1 MSVAFSHMKVARS
14 GLVNGLKL
22 KLMGEG
28 EITRL
33 WCSESDGAP
42 PGKLSG
48 LGNLKFYPLQVAG
61 GVVQERLD
69 SYRFLTLPRPAEEH
83 CKQPIRASAAR
94 QRAGFEGGCNVNQCM
109 AT

>member
-1 MSVAFSHMKVARS
+1 MKVARS
-14 GLVNGLKL
+14 DLMNGVKL
-22 KLMGEG
+22 QLMGEG

-48 LGNLKFYPLQVAG
+48 RGNLKCHPLQVAG
-61 GVVQERLD
+61 RVVQERHDCTRL
-69 SYRFLTLPRPAEEH
+69 LTLPRPAEEH
-83 CKQPIRASAAR
+83 CKQPIRASTAR
-94 QRAGFEGGCNVNQCM
+94 RRAGFEGGSNVNQCP